1 MIITHLLSY
10 IMGIKHESTQNEK
23 EIELTYEAA
32 AQSYKNTLPNDTSK
46 FDYYGNPR
54 TKTDTTKQVLP
65 QNSRTESHLP
75 GTKKNSDISQT
86 RKRN

>member
-1 MIITHLLSY
+1 
-10 IMGIKHESTQNEK
+10 MGINYESAQNEK

-54 TKTDTTKQVLP
+54 TKTDTIKRVLP
-65 QNSRTESHLP
+65 KNSRTKIHSQQTE
-75 GTKKNSDISQT
+75 KNADISQT